1 MKDPGHEL
9 YLATLFTKSYNGT
22 LVNTKSHRG
31 TLEATYLLDLM
42 PCLLRLAKLVRGP
55 VMYTL
60 MVAF

>member
-9 YLATLFTKSYNGT
+9 YLATLFTN
-22 LVNTKSHRG
+22 SHRG